1 MSGRVLLQTL
11 RSMRVRLLA
20 VVVAGAEIQI
30 KLRHIHQE
38 SVFNDGAAS
47 VASGP
52 AALVGFAAGFYWTVR
67 RGRRK
72 ATAA

>member
-1 MSGRVLLQTL
+1 MLYLKAFLIGVVTAI
-11 RSMRVRLLA
+11 VLA